1 MQTQS
6 SASDIQST
14 SKLNARMSAN
24 RNSAR
29 DFDEWCFRQ
38 LPELN
43 LPSRVLDLG
52 CGTGKQLLLF
62 SPMLS
67 PQSEVIGLDL
77 EGKSLNQLKNDYQ
90 GRAKLGLI
98 EGSFDTMELYP
109 ELAEG
114 TFDLIYA
121 SYALYYTQNLAK
133 VMEDAYRLLKPGG
146 VFWVICPYYGTND
159 EFLSIIRPLHEVE
172 DFMDY
177 VFDQF
182 HQDVI
187 AHGERIGFSSLKP
200 SLLRN
205 KIAFSS
211 AEAFLTYLSN
221 SLFYRPGH
229 DAEILAAVQKVC
241 EAEGD
246 FKVSKNI
253 ISLQL
258 RK

>member
-6 SASDIQST
+6 SSSDIQST
-14 SKLNARMSAN
+14 AKLNVRMSAN
-24 RNSAR
+24 SNSAR

-43 LPSRVLDLG
+43 LPSKVLDLG

-67 PQSEVIGLDL
+67 PQSEIVGLDL
-77 EGKSLNQLKNDYQ
+77 EGKSLEQLKADYQ
-90 GRAKLGLI
+90 GAAKLSLI
-98 EGSFDTMELYP
+98 EGSFDTLEAYP
-109 ELAEG
+109 ELEEG

-121 SYALYYTQNLAK
+121 SYALYYTKDLAK
-133 VMEDAYRLLKPGG
+133 VMADSFRLLKPGG
-146 VFWVICPYYGTND
+146 VFWVICPYHGTNE

-182 HQDVI
+182 HQEVI
-187 AHGERIGFSSLKP
+187 ALGERLAFSSLKP

-205 KIAFSS
+205 QIGFPT
-211 AEAFLTYLSN
+211 AEAFLQYLSH

-229 DAEILAAVQKVC
+229 DEAILEAVQHVC
-241 EAEGD
+241 AERGV
-246 FKVSKNI
+246 FAVSKNV